1 MPSRPKALG
10 DALVAA
16 LVALNNSTPF
26 TAWSVPV
33 FAWWHR
39 YALEDLG
46 TLRLSVVPGPIDTM
60 RIGRKQ
66 IGADTSALAERV
78 RDLDIITQQRIE
90 PEDVNA
96 VDPLV
101 ALQEEF
107 GDRLIGG
114 NLDTGTRGTAVC
126 LALEMASPEKA
137 ALDRGHLNDLRV
149 FTAVLRTHWT
159 FRK

>member
-1 MPSRPKALG
+1 MASRPKALG
-10 DALVAA
+10 DALVIA
-16 LVALNNSTPF
+16 LGAMQLARPF
-26 TAWSVPV
+26 PVTIAPV
-33 FAWWHR
+33 FAWWHK

-46 TLRLSVVPGPIDTM
+46 TLRVSVVPGPIDTL
-60 RIGRKQ
+60 RIGRHK
-66 IGADTSALAERV
+66 IGADTSAVAERV
-78 RDLDIITQQRIE
+78 RDIDLITQGRIE
-90 PEDVNA
+90 PEDVSA
-96 VDPLV
+96 VDALV

-107 GDRLIGG
+107 ADRLIGG

-159 FRK
+159 FRQ